1 MPVNAR
7 GNYSS
12 AAEVRVYNLVDISE
26 IAMRDE
32 SVELSVGDTYTV
44 CADVYPTNYNDAALI
59 WTSSDPEVASVD
71 ENGVGTALT
80 EGTTTVT
87 AQVSGTE
94 LQASCEVTVG
104 TSVPENHTLT
114 VLYTKDASLTVN
126 GEPQRIADLLG
137 KYEADVLGG
146 EELQLAFTPAT
157 DGRTFAEVLVNGG
170 KVDFEADS
178 FTYDL
183 TMPNA
188 DTTVEIQFTTVYKE
202 TLGQIIEYAK
212 SVEDQVE
219 EAVPAV
225 QEAFAKALENAEAV
239 YAEKTSTQDVIN
251 QAWSDLLDVLHLLE
265 FKPGDTPSL
274 ESLVEQLK
282 GIGSD
287 PYTEDSY
294 QALQDALAE
303 AEAVLAD
310 ENAMD
315 DSIKEAY
322 DALLEAA
329 ENLQFV
335 ADLSQLE
342 MLMAKA
348 DEIFE
353 NAAFYTDDGWDA
365 LEEAYEAALAVTEDS
380 EQSAVDEAAQGL
392 VKAIAAMRLKA
403 DKSQSQ
409 AEVDRA
415 NQIDLSLYTKASV
428 RALEKALDEAYAIL
442 ENEDLS
448 EDDQAVVDAGTKAVC
463 RSDRRPC

>member
-1 MPVNAR
+1 M
-7 GNYSS
+7 
-12 AAEVRVYNLVDISE
+12 
-26 IAMRDE
+26 
-32 SVELSVGDTYTV
+32 
-44 CADVYPTNYNDAALI
+44 
-59 WTSSDPEVASVD
+59 
-71 ENGVGTALT
+71 
-80 EGTTTVT
+80 
-87 AQVSGTE
+87 
-94 LQASCEVTVG
+94 
-104 TSVPENHTLT
+104 
-114 VLYTKDASLTVN
+114 
-126 GEPQRIADLLG
+126 
-137 KYEADVLGG
+137 
-146 EELQLAFTPAT
+146 
-157 DGRTFAEVLVNGG
+157 
-170 KVDFEADS
+170 
-178 FTYDL
+178 
-183 TMPNA
+183 
-188 DTTVEIQFTTVYKE
+188 
-202 TLGQIIEYAK
+202 
-212 SVEDQVE
+212 
-219 EAVPAV
+219 
-225 QEAFAKALENAEAV
+225 ENAEAV

-265 FKPGDTPSL
+265 FKPGDTSSL

-403 DKSQSQ
+403 DKSQLQ

-448 EDDQAVVDAGTKAVC
+448 EDDQAVVDAGTKAVVAAIGGLVEIDKDNDDHDSSNSSSSNKGSTSANVGNAYGAAGVVAAGQNVSASAYVV
-463 RSDRRPC
+463 SDTTVNFNLKRGSAYCFKMTVVNGNAMTPSFTVGNGNVLKTQFVAKVGNDYYYRVYATGTPGQSTGVYTTLPGNAPVKHCAVTIG

>member
-1 MPVNAR
+1 M
-7 GNYSS
+7 
-12 AAEVRVYNLVDISE
+12 
-26 IAMRDE
+26 
-32 SVELSVGDTYTV
+32 
-44 CADVYPTNYNDAALI
+44 
-59 WTSSDPEVASVD
+59 
-71 ENGVGTALT
+71 
-80 EGTTTVT
+80 
-87 AQVSGTE
+87 
-94 LQASCEVTVG
+94 
-104 TSVPENHTLT
+104 
-114 VLYTKDASLTVN
+114 
-126 GEPQRIADLLG
+126 
-137 KYEADVLGG
+137 
-146 EELQLAFTPAT
+146 
-157 DGRTFAEVLVNGG
+157 
-170 KVDFEADS
+170 
-178 FTYDL
+178 
-183 TMPNA
+183 
-188 DTTVEIQFTTVYKE
+188 
-202 TLGQIIEYAK
+202 
-212 SVEDQVE
+212 
-219 EAVPAV
+219 
-225 QEAFAKALENAEAV
+225 
-239 YAEKTSTQDVIN
+239 
-251 QAWSDLLDVLHLLE
+251 
-265 FKPGDTPSL
+265 
-274 ESLVEQLK
+274 EQLK

-403 DKSQSQ
+403 DKSQLQ

-448 EDDQAVVDAGTKAVC
+448 EDDQAVVDAGTKAVVAAIGGLVEIDKDNDDHDSSNSSSSNKGSTSANVGNAYGAAGVVAAGQNVSASAYVV
-463 RSDRRPC
+463 SDTTVNFTLKRGSAYCFKMTVVNGNAMTPSFTVGNGDVLKTQFVAKIGNDYYYRVYATGTPGQSTGVYTTLPGNAPVKHCAVTIG